1 MTKNRTG
8 NNKFLKKYNQTGLLD
23 LIRIHKTVSRAELS
37 KLTGLS
43 PTAIGGIVSELL
55 IKGYI
60 REVGTGESS
69 GGRKPV
75 MVELNPKSFY
85 SIGVDM
91 DVNYI
96 IIVLMDIT
104 NEVFEEKLLNM
115 PESKKPDEVMAV
127 IGDQIKEL
135 ISRYAIDHER
145 LLGIGFSIPGMVD
158 RKAHKVVLAPNLE
171 WEDVDIKT
179 SFSGFLDTPVYLENE
194 AMASAI
200 GENWMG
206 SCQGINHFVCIN
218 IHSGIGSGIFID
230 GKPYH
235 GAGGSTGEVGH
246 ITVDDDGPK
255 CGCGN
260 YGCLETTAS
269 IPRIVEHAQKL
280 VKQGI
285 VSKLNDIGDVEEM
298 NLQFIISAARDGD
311 EPARN
316 ILVESARYIGLA
328 VCNIANILNPERIVF
343 GKEFILY
350 SDIVMEQI
358 KNIVQHKALKKA
370 ASDVELTTAKLKD
383 KASVYGAAIIPI
395 KKLFGK

>member
-1 MTKNRTG
+1 
-8 NNKFLKKYNQTGLLD
+8 
-23 LIRIHKTVSRAELS
+23 
-37 KLTGLS
+37 
-43 PTAIGGIVSELL
+43 
-55 IKGYI
+55 
-60 REVGTGESS
+60 
-69 GGRKPV
+69 

-96 IIVLMDIT
+96 SIVLMDIT
-104 NEVFEEKLLNM
+104 NEVSEEKLLSM
-115 PESKKPDEVMAV
+115 PESKKPDEVMDI
-127 IGDQIKEL
+127 IGGQIRQM
-135 ISRYAIDHER
+135 ISIYGIDRER
-145 LLGIGFSIPGMVD
+145 LLGIGFSIPGMID
-158 RKAHKVVLAPNLE
+158 RKEHRVVLAPNLE
-171 WEDVDIKT
+171 WEDVDVRAP
-179 SFSGFLDTPVYLENE
+179 FSKLLNTPIYLENE

-246 ITVDDDGPK
+246 ITVDDNGPK

-260 YGCLETTAS
+260 YVCLETIAS
-269 IPRIVEHAQKL
+269 IPRIIEYAQKL
-280 VKQGI
+280 VRQGI
-285 VSKLNDIGDVEEM
+285 VSKLNDIDYLEEM
-298 NLQFIISAARDGD
+298 SLQFIISAARNGD
-311 EPARN
+311 EIARN
-316 ILVESARYIGLA
+316 ILVDSARYIGLA

-370 ASDVELTTAKLKD
+370 ASDVELATAKLGD